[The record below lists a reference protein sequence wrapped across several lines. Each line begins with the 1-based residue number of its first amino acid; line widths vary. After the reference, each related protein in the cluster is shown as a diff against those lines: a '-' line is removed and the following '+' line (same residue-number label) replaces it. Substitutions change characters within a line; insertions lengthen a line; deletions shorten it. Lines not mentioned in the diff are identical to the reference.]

1 MSVPK
6 KVSDR
11 IASRLKNFQSV
22 LAAQKARD
30 VSEADT
36 VTIIKDL
43 LSEVFGYDKYSEL
56 TSEHAIRG
64 TYCDLAVKIDGRL
77 AFLIEVK
84 AIGLELKDAH
94 TKQAVDYAANQGC
107 EWVILSNGVDWILYH
122 VLFRKPIDKQEVAR
136 VNLLTANPKS
146 EKDLEMLY
154 LMTREGFAK
163 SALAEY
169 RDRMDA
175 TSRYMLAA
183 ILCESESIVS
193 AIRREVRRTSDLIVE
208 PEVIVQ
214 ILREQVIK
222 RDAIE
227 GPEAEAA
234 MKRLQK
240 ASQKVLRKASA
251 GEDGGAEAA
260 DPAASS
266 EGKTAAGSGAD
277 GASGA

>member
-6 KVSDR
+6 KVADR

-22 LAAQKARD
+22 LTAQKARD

-56 TSEHAIRG
+56 SSEHAIRG

-107 EWVILSNGVDWILYH
+107 EWVILSNGVDWVLYH

-136 VNLLTANPKS
+136 INLLTANPKS

-193 AIRREVRRTSDLIVE
+193 AIRREVRRTSDLMVE

-234 MKRLQK
+234 MKRLQR
-240 ASQKVLRKASA
+240 ASQKVLRKTSA
-251 GEDGGAEAA
+251 GEGDDAA
-260 DPAASS
+260 TTDAPAGR
-266 EGKTAAGSGAD
+266 E
-277 GASGA
+277 

>member
-183 ILCESESIVS
+183 ILCQSESIVS

-234 MKRLQK
+234 MRRLQR
-240 ASQKVLRKASA
+240 ASQKVLRKASS
-251 GEDGGAEAA
+251 GEDDPAGGPEAAAEADA
-260 DPAASS
+260 KP
-266 EGKTAAGSGAD
+266 EPGVGG
-277 GASGA
+277 GG